1 MFGHFNTAKGMSR
14 GQRTEDKKYRVK
26 TARSVLYALCS
37 VLFLCS
43 MLYALCS
50 MLFLTN
56 SFAVRIKDIAS
67 IQGVRPNQLIG
78 YGLVTGLNGTGDK
91 TDQIKFIA
99 QSVANMLR
107 NMGINVPFK
116 DVSKIRLKNV
126 AAVMVTA
133 NVPPF
138 AKIGTTIDVLVSSI
152 GDAKSLQGGTL
163 ALTPLKGADGKV
175 YALAQ
180 GPISIGGFG
189 ATGAAGGSIQKN
201 HITVGRIVNGAIIE
215 RQIPFDIAR
224 KQQLNITLDICD
236 FTTILRICDTI
247 NHRFGEYIARPVD
260 GRTIDLHIPDAYK
273 SNTVKFIALVENIS
287 VEPDTIAKVIINE
300 RTGTVVIG
308 EDVKIS
314 TVAVTHGNLTIEIKE
329 QKQVYPAYPFAPEP
343 PSETKGAVIPP
354 EKGIV
359 TVPGG
364 QTVIVPETQIK
375 IEEEKKPLAIL
386 PKTATIGE
394 LVRALNAIGVTP
406 RDLISI
412 LQAIKSAG
420 ALHAELEII

>member
-1 MFGHFNTAKGMSR
+1 
-14 GQRTEDKKYRVK
+14 
-26 TARSVLYALCS
+26 
-37 VLFLCS
+37 
-43 MLYALCS
+43 
-50 MLFLTN
+50 
-56 SFAVRIKDIAS
+56 
-67 IQGVRPNQLIG
+67 
-78 YGLVTGLNGTGDK
+78 
-91 TDQIKFIA
+91 
-99 QSVANMLR
+99 
-107 NMGINVPFK
+107 
-116 DVSKIRLKNV
+116 
-126 AAVMVTA
+126 
-133 NVPPF
+133 
-138 AKIGTTIDVLVSSI
+138 
-152 GDAKSLQGGTL
+152 
-163 ALTPLKGADGKV
+163 
-175 YALAQ
+175 
-180 GPISIGGFG
+180 
-189 ATGAAGGSIQKN
+189 
-201 HITVGRIVNGAIIE
+201 
-215 RQIPFDIAR
+215 R

-260 GRTIDLHIPDAYK
+260 GRTIDLHIPDSYK
-273 SNTVKFIALVENIS
+273 NNPVKFIALVENIS

-343 PSETKGAVIPP
+343 PPETKGAVIPP
-354 EKGIV
+354 EKGMV

-364 QTVIVPETQIK
+364 QTVIVPETEIK

>member
-314 TVAVTHGNLTIEIKE
+314 TVAVTHGNLTIEIRE
-329 QKQVYPAYPFAPEP
+329 QKQVYPAYPFAPELP
-343 PSETKGAVIPP
+343 PGTKGAVIPP

>member
-1 MFGHFNTAKGMSR
+1 MFGHFRTKGKR
-14 GQRTEDKKYRVK
+14 H
-26 TARSVLYALCS
+26 LYVIFIFYS
-37 VLFLCS
+37 LFS
-43 MLYALCS
+43 I
-50 MLFLTN
+50 FLSTN

-133 NVPPF
+133 NIPPF

-189 ATGAAGGSIQKN
+189 ATGAAGGGIQKN

-260 GRTIDLHIPDAYK
+260 GRTIDLHIPDSYK
-273 SNTVKFIALVENIS
+273 NNPVKFIALVENIS

-343 PSETKGAVIPP
+343 PPETKGAVIPP
-354 EKGIV
+354 EKGMV

-364 QTVIVPETQIK
+364 QTVIVPETEIK

>member
-1 MFGHFNTAKGMSR
+1 MFGHFRTKGKR
-14 GQRTEDKKYRVK
+14 H
-26 TARSVLYALCS
+26 LYVIFIFYS
-37 VLFLCS
+37 LFSILLS
-43 MLYALCS
+43 
-50 MLFLTN
+50 TN

-133 NVPPF
+133 NIPPF

-189 ATGAAGGSIQKN
+189 ATGAAGGGIQKN
-201 HITVGRIVNGAIIE
+201 HLTVGRIVNGAIIE

-260 GRTIDLHIPDAYK
+260 GRTIDLHIPDSYK
-273 SNTVKFIALVENIS
+273 NNPVKFIALVENIS

-343 PSETKGAVIPP
+343 PPETKGAVIPP
-354 EKGIV
+354 EKGMV

-364 QTVIVPETQIK
+364 QTVIVPETEIK

>member
-1 MFGHFNTAKGMSR
+1 MFGHFRTKGKR
-14 GQRTEDKKYRVK
+14 H
-26 TARSVLYALCS
+26 LYVIFIFYS
-37 VLFLCS
+37 LFSILLS
-43 MLYALCS
+43 
-50 MLFLTN
+50 TN

-133 NVPPF
+133 NIPPF

-189 ATGAAGGSIQKN
+189 ATGAAGGGIQKN
-201 HITVGRIVNGAIIE
+201 HLTVGRIVNGAIIE
-215 RQIPFDIAR
+215 RQIPFDITR

-260 GRTIDLHIPDAYK
+260 GRTIDLHIPDSYK
-273 SNTVKFIALVENIS
+273 NNPVKFIALVENIS

-343 PSETKGAVIPP
+343 PPETKGAVIPP
-354 EKGIV
+354 EKGMV

-364 QTVIVPETQIK
+364 QTVIVPETEIK

>member
-1 MFGHFNTAKGMSR
+1 MFGHFRTKGKR
-14 GQRTEDKKYRVK
+14 H
-26 TARSVLYALCS
+26 LYVIFIFYS
-37 VLFLCS
+37 LFSILLS
-43 MLYALCS
+43 
-50 MLFLTN
+50 TN

-133 NVPPF
+133 NIPPF

-189 ATGAAGGSIQKN
+189 ATGAAGGGIQKN

-260 GRTIDLHIPDAYK
+260 GRTIDLHIPDSYK
-273 SNTVKFIALVENIS
+273 NNPVKFIALVENIS

-314 TVAVTHGNLTIEIKE
+314 TVAVTHGNLTIEIRE

-343 PSETKGAVIPP
+343 PPGTKGAVIPP

-364 QTVIVPETQIK
+364 QTVIVPETEIK

>member
-1 MFGHFNTAKGMSR
+1 MFGHFRTKGKR
-14 GQRTEDKKYRVK
+14 H
-26 TARSVLYALCS
+26 LYVIFIFYS
-37 VLFLCS
+37 LFSILLS
-43 MLYALCS
+43 
-50 MLFLTN
+50 TN

-133 NVPPF
+133 NIPPF

-189 ATGAAGGSIQKN
+189 ATGAAGGGIQKN

-260 GRTIDLHIPDAYK
+260 GRTIDLHIPDSYK
-273 SNTVKFIALVENIS
+273 NNPVKFIALVENIS

-343 PSETKGAVIPP
+343 PPETKGAVIPP
-354 EKGIV
+354 EKGMV

-364 QTVIVPETQIK
+364 QTVIVPETEIK

>member
-1 MFGHFNTAKGMSR
+1 MFGHFRTKGKR
-14 GQRTEDKKYRVK
+14 H
-26 TARSVLYALCS
+26 LYVIFIFYS
-37 VLFLCS
+37 LFS
-43 MLYALCS
+43 I
-50 MLFLTN
+50 FLSTN

-133 NVPPF
+133 NIPPF

-189 ATGAAGGSIQKN
+189 ATGAAGGGIQKN
-201 HITVGRIVNGAIIE
+201 HLTVGRIVNGAIIE

-260 GRTIDLHIPDAYK
+260 GRTIDLHIPDSYK
-273 SNTVKFIALVENIS
+273 NNPVKFIALVENIS

-343 PSETKGAVIPP
+343 PPETKGAVIPP
-354 EKGIV
+354 EKGMV

-364 QTVIVPETQIK
+364 QTVIVPETEIK

>member
-314 TVAVTHGNLTIEIKE
+314 TVAVTHGNLTIEIRE

-343 PSETKGAVIPP
+343 PPGTKGAVIPP

>member
-1 MFGHFNTAKGMSR
+1 MFGHFRTKAKR
-14 GQRTEDKKYRVK
+14 H
-26 TARSVLYALCS
+26 LYVIFIFYS
-37 VLFLCS
+37 LFSILLS
-43 MLYALCS
+43 
-50 MLFLTN
+50 TN

-133 NVPPF
+133 NIPPF

-189 ATGAAGGSIQKN
+189 ATGAAGGGIQKN

-215 RQIPFDIAR
+215 RQIPFDITR

-260 GRTIDLHIPDAYK
+260 GRTIDLHIPDSYK
-273 SNTVKFIALVENIS
+273 NNPVKFIALVENIS

-343 PSETKGAVIPP
+343 PPETKGAVIPP
-354 EKGIV
+354 EKGMV

-364 QTVIVPETQIK
+364 QTVIVPETEIK